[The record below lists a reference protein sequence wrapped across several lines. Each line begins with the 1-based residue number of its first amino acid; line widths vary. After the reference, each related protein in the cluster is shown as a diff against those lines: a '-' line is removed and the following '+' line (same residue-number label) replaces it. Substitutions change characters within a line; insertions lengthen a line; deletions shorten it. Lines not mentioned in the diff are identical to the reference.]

1 VTLRTSTPLAA
12 RLCSA
17 AAQRLA
23 PRVLALSEDSAK
35 RPDVLLAFLE
45 AGLEAH
51 ELALLARE
59 AGARPAGASE
69 WTAQLAP
76 ERLDELASQGP
87 GLELLRA
94 ALQALRRSPEV
105 PRVWG
110 VLNVTPDS
118 FSDGGRYLDP
128 KSALERAGV
137 LIAEGAD
144 GIDVGG
150 ESTRPGAHPLE
161 AAVELERVLPVL
173 EAIASRWDVRLSIDT
188 TKAVVARAAL
198 ERGAT
203 TINDVSAGRMDPD
216 MLPLAAESGCELVLM
231 HMRGTPRDMQTD
243 PRYGD
248 VVRDVLEFLRE
259 RAAAALAAGLAP
271 ERLWI
276 DPGIGFGKGLEHNLE
291 LLRRLAEL
299 RSLGLPLYVGVSRK
313 SFIGKL
319 NSQAGRGGELAESR
333 LGGTAAGVAACVR
346 AGAEALRVHDV
357 GIMAEAA
364 RVARAIG

>member
-1 VTLRTSTPLAA
+1 
-12 RLCSA
+12 LCSA

-23 PRVLALSEDSAK
+23 PRVLALTEGSAG

-45 AGLEAH
+45 AGLEER

-59 AGARPAGASE
+59 AGARPSGTGE
-69 WTAQLAP
+69 GIAQLAP
-76 ERLDELASQGP
+76 ERLEELASQGP

-94 ALQALRRSPEV
+94 ALQALRRPPAE
-105 PRVWG
+105 PRIWG

-128 KSALERAGV
+128 RAALERAGE
-137 LIAEGAD
+137 LISQGAD

-150 ESTRPGAHPLE
+150 ESTRPGARPL
-161 AAVELERVLPVL
+161 AAAAELERVVPVI
-173 EAIASRWDVRLSIDT
+173 EAIRARWDVKLSIDT

-203 TINDVSAGRMDPD
+203 TINDVSAGRVDPE
-216 MLPLAAESGCELVLM
+216 MLPLAAESGCDLVLM
-231 HMRGTPRDMQTD
+231 HMRGTPRDMQAD

-248 VVRDVLEFLRE
+248 VVSDVLEFLRE
-259 RAAAALAAGLAP
+259 RAAAALAAGVAP

-319 NSQAGRGGELAESR
+319 NARAGRGGEPAEER
-333 LGGTAAGVAACVR
+333 LGGTAAAVAACVR

-357 GIMAEAA
+357 AIMAEAA
-364 RVARAIG
+364 RIARAIG